1 MGKSKGLVNLICEYN
16 DALSDP
22 QRVKMM
28 KIMASNPV
36 NTVSVS
42 DIASILGISQPAATR
57 HLNILHQVDLIDRKR
72 VGTRV
77 FYAPNIT
84 AIDEYHH
91 LLELA
96 FVKGFSPCPYGFKC
110 DECPK
115 ADTCE

>member
-16 DALSDP
+16 DALSDK

-42 DIASILGISQPAATR
+42 DIAGILGISQPAATR
-57 HLNILHQVDLIDRKR
+57 HLDILYRVDLIDRKR
-72 VGTRV
+72 IGTKV
-77 FYAPNIT
+77 FYSPNIGT
-84 AIDEYHH
+84 IDEYHK

>member
-42 DIASILGISQPAATR
+42 DIAGILGISQPAATR
-57 HLNILHQVDLIDRKR
+57 HLNILYQVDLIARKR
-72 VGTRV
+72 MGTKV
-77 FYAPNIT
+77 FYAPNIKT
-84 AIDEYHH
+84 IDEYHQ
-91 LLELA
+91 LLDLA
-96 FVKGFSPCPYGFKC
+96 FVRGFSPCPYGYKC

-115 ADTCE
+115 SDTCE